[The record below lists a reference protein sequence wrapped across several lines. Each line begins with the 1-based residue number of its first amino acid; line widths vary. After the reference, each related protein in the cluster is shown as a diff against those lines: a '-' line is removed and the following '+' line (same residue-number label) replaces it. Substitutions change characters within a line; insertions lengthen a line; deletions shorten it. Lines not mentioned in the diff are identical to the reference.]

1 MYTDFE
7 RIASSSTADVLL
19 PGKRGASASTRIPLD
34 DLAAAAGQRAAFPLE
49 VAQLQDLVDPK
60 STKKL
65 TELGGTAR
73 IVELLQSDAKRGLT
87 TSSSSSASAA
97 DGTDTLAQRRA
108 QVGTN
113 RLPAT
118 KSAPFLLLVWEAM
131 QDRTQI
137 ILMIAAVISIAIG
150 IYDEIVYDNA
160 VKAAQEAG
168 EEVPAAKLGHWV
180 EGLAILIAVIV
191 VVLVNS
197 INDYQ
202 KEKQFRKLN
211 SKKEDREVNVVRDG
225 EQCQI
230 SIYDLVVGDVCAV
243 AYGDIIP
250 ADGLLL
256 EGRSL
261 RCDESGMTGESD
273 AIKKDLVDDPFLLS
287 GTKVLEGQGYMV
299 VIGVGVNS
307 LNGKTMMAMRTEAED
322 TPLQVKLSELAEST
336 SEGGK
341 SNSRAQTAGRRR
353 RVGRRVAR
361 NTCAKHLCETRAE
374 G

>member
-1 MYTDFE
+1 MRHLPLSSGSTLSPSGTD
-7 RIASSSTADVLL
+7 
-19 PGKRGASASTRIPLD
+19 
-34 DLAAAAGQRAAFPLE
+34 AFPIT
-49 VAQLQDLVDPK
+49 VKQLQDLVDPK
-60 STKKL
+60 NKKKL
-65 TELGGTAR
+65 AELGG
-73 IVELLQSDAKRGLT
+73 IVGVVDRLRTDPKRGLQ
-87 TSSSSSASAA
+87 TSEVDAVPDAK
-97 DGTDTLAQRRA
+97 GVVHNLQFGHRRA
-108 QVGTN
+108 QFGDN
-113 RLPAT
+113 RLPVA
-118 KSAPFLLLVWEAM
+118 KSTPFMMLVWEAL
-131 QDRTQI
+131 QDRTLI
-137 ILMIAAVISIAIG
+137 ILIVAAFVSIAIG
-150 IYDEIVYDNA
+150 IYDEVHNQQL
-160 VKAAQEAG
+160 AAEA
-168 EEVPAAKLGHWV
+168 AANGDPPPDSELGHWI
-180 EGLAILIAVIV
+180 EGVAILVAVIIV
-191 VVLVNS
+191 TLVNS
-197 INDYQ
+197 VNDYQ

-230 SIYDLVVGDVCAV
+230 SVFDLVVGDVCAV
-243 AYGDIIP
+243 SYGDILP

-256 EGRSL
+256 EGRSV

-273 AIKKDLVDDPFLLS
+273 AIKKDVAEDAFLLS